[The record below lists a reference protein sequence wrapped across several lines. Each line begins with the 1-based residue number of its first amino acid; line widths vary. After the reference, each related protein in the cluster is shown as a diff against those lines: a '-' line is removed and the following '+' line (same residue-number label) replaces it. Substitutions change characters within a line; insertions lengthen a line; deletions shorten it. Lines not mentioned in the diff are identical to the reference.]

1 MFGIGKKVL
10 STLLLVSMAIAPL
23 ACTTVNNPPDN
34 QPKTVNVIKPADN
47 PKVEVNV
54 TKPPE
59 ESNKTQVNVHNNN

>member
-23 ACTTVNNPPDN
+23 ACKTVNNPPPDN
-34 QPKTVNVIKPADN
+34 QPKTVIVKPADN

-59 ESNKTQVNVHNNN
+59 DSNKTQVNVHNN